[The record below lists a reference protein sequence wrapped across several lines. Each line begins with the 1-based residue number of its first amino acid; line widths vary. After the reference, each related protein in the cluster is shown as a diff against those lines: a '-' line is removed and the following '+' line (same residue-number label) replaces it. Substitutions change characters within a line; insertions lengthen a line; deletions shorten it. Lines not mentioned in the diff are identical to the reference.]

1 MIDLEFGDMIFY
13 SVAGMILIL
22 LFWLRFMEQQF
33 GLWGAWLVWAVW
45 SAYLFAC
52 YLQVRRKRRPASNA
66 TSAKGDAR

>member
-22 LFWLRFMEQQF
+22 LLWLRFMEQQF

-45 SAYLFAC
+45 SAYLLA
-52 YLQVRRKRRPASNA
+52 
-66 TSAKGDAR
+66 